1 MTKDIIESGMQVL
14 PLSIISLLLADKKD
28 NRNYYRILL
37 FTLIY
42 MAYQV
47 CLVLPR
53 YVAPLNF
60 INSNW
65 NWDGKITGILFGITC
80 YFLFRR
86 YFRENDFF
94 TFRQQKA
101 HIKKTTIVAVAVVL
115 LMTTIY
121 YFIDSSEFDAE
132 TLAFQLTM
140 PGIDEEIMFR
150 GILLGLLMTALP
162 PRISFMGNPA
172 VLLTAI
178 LFGFLHAFTLDKN
191 YSVSFEPVYFLH
203 TGIGGYVFG
212 WLTIKSRSIL
222 LAVLTHGF
230 TNFFAAWATMIK

>member
-1 MTKDIIESGMQVL
+1 MIESAMQVV
-14 PLSIISLLLADKKD
+14 PLSIISLFLVDKKD

-42 MAYQV
+42 IVYQL

-53 YVAPLNF
+53 YMEELNVTG
-60 INSNW
+60 SNW
-65 NWDGKITGILFGITC
+65 NWEGKIAGILFGIAC
-80 YFLFRR
+80 YFLFRK

-94 TFRQQKA
+94 TLRQKKE
-101 HIKKTTIVAVAVVL
+101 HIKITTIVAIAVVV

-140 PGIDEEIMFR
+140 PAIDEEIMFR

-162 PRISFMGNPA
+162 AKLSFIGNPA
-172 VLLTAI
+172 VLITAI

-191 YSVSFEPVYFLH
+191 YSASFEPVYFFH

-222 LAVLTHGF
+222 MAVLTHGF
-230 TNFFAAWATMIK
+230 TNFFAALATMLK